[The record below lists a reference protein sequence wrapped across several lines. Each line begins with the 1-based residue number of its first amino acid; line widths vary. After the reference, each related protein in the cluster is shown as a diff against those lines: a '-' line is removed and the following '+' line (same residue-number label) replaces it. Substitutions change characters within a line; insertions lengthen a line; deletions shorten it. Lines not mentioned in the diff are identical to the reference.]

1 MNSFSAPIPA
11 EPPAPGRTP
20 RATLIAGLIAFAPV
34 VCALAAFTG
43 FASFL
48 LDVTNLS
55 PEEAEFLGGG
65 AMPGPPTSFYAS
77 GVFLLASAA
86 TSLIAFA
93 YFLIDAMV
101 SPYVPQDNRAVWAV
115 VLLFG
120 NVVAFPVYWYVA
132 WWRRRAR

>member
-20 RATLIAGLIAFAPV
+20 RATVIAALIAFAPV

-48 LDVTNLS
+48 LDVTHLS
-55 PEEAEFLGGG
+55 PEEAEFLGGEP
-65 AMPGPPTSFYAS
+65 MPGPPTSFYAS
-77 GVFLLASAA
+77 GVLLLAGAA
-86 TSLIAFA
+86 TSLIAFVS
-93 YFLIDAMV
+93 FLIDAMV
-101 SPYVPQDNRAVWAV
+101 SPHVPQDSRAVWVV